1 MREGIINGNNK
12 CQLARRNRNREDFSR
27 VAIGIEY

>member
-1 MREGIINGNNK
+1 MRERIINENNK

-27 VAIGIEY
+27 VAYWN